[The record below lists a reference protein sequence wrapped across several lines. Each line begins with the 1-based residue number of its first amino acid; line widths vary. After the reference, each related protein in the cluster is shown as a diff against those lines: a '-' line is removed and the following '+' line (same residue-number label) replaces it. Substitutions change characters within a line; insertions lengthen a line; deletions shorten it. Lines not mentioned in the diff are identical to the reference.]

1 MPSMSEIGQ
10 NQKMNEIISLLKTT
24 QTETNQQQTI
34 EKILEI
40 VQDLQQKLDIQNKLI
55 TKMVAVISKM
65 YQDGEL
71 NKDTFNKLDD
81 FLKTYYDNPYQDG
94 Y

>member
-1 MPSMSEIGQ
+1 MPTMSEIGQ

-81 FLKTYYDNPYQDG
+81 FLKTYYDNPYQNGD
-94 Y
+94 